1 MSQIIR
7 TYALGNMSDLTAI
20 SSTQSTVYKLGD
32 KMVVYDDTLKVS
44 NVYMYVKSSGGCAQ
58 YGVYAITFSGTAGA
72 EVLASAVASS
82 AVYGLY
88 CVAPVAITD
97 AYFGWVQIKGS
108 CTAKS
113 TGNTTISHF
122 GKAIN
127 AAATATDESSRGTNS
142 VLVWKATQS
151 AGAAN
156 VAAYLLGERAL
167 VA

>member
-7 TYALGNMSDLTAI
+7 TYAIVDAGDITKI
-20 SSTQSTVYKLGD
+20 SLTQSTVYKLGD
-32 KMVVYDDTLKVS
+32 RVIVYDDTVKTAKEYV
-44 NVYMYVKSSGGCAQ
+44 YVKSSGGCVV
-58 YGVYAITFSGTAGA
+58 YGVYAITYSGTAGS

-88 CVAPVAITD
+88 GVAPVAITD
-97 AYFGWVQIKGS
+97 AYYGWLQIKGV

-113 TGNTTISHF
+113 TGNTTITHF

-142 VLVWKATQS
+142 ILVWKATQS

-156 VAAYLLGERAL
+156 VSAYLLGERSL